1 MVSAVQ
7 EYRGSLISV
16 NNSNDKTLGHI
27 EDYYFPINFSV
38 LLHYFPFLNYFL
50 DYFTVISHSS
60 IVFPIISQLFLISQ
74 VFTVRENLGLL
85 TPLAADY
92 VTRPFFPPPQR
103 KMGKSG
109 LAMRDYLHGK
119 AAE

>member
-7 EYRGSLISV
+7 EYRGPLISV
-16 NNSNDKTLGHI
+16 NNNNDETLVHT

-38 LLHYFPFLNYFL
+38 LLRYFPFLNYFL
-50 DYFTVISHSS
+50 SYFPLISHSS
-60 IVFPIISQLFLISQ
+60 IVLPIISPLFLISQ
-74 VFTVRENLGLL
+74 VFMVRENLGLL
-85 TPLAADY
+85 TPLSADY

-109 LAMRDYLHGK
+109 LATRDYK
-119 AAE
+119 